1 MVELSG
7 EGTLQGGVAYQWA
20 SLERQLRTPGVTLVV
35 APQGSG
41 KTAFA
46 NRLARDKSV
55 GRTIVLHDFFIRE
68 PDLLESRIRS
78 ELGAGRPGDLV
89 ILDRLDSLRAPLDSN
104 WLASLTAQTWIE
116 NLHLLILTSKSI
128 DGAERLFRGMQERS
142 RRAFRIVDFYRSV
155 ESLER
160 QALRSSEVRS
170 EDAEALL
177 SLIQSSSH
185 NLQLT
190 QTLINGAESRLSDD
204 RSGTPDL
211 LIVTDRN
218 DRLRVLPTTELGTS
232 DLQLAPGVEFSAT
245 PRITY
250 RTTRGFWLPEA
261 ARLEELINDP
271 SIGEHDLQA
280 FFEENPHLLAGTSYD
295 RVVPH
300 PILARDEKGPLIPDF
315 MLEPEDGF
323 ADVLDL
329 KLPGVQLVT
338 GRRDRLH
345 QTAHVTEA
353 IAQVREYRAYFDD
366 PAHRQAVRD
375 RYGIQAYRP
384 VVAVVIGR
392 DPGPGRDRLELR
404 RIWDDLPAHVEI
416 RTYDQLLGQV
426 RRLARF

>member
-280 FFEENPHLLAGTSYD
+280 FFEENPHLLAGTIS
-295 RVVPH
+295 
-300 PILARDEKGPLIPDF
+300 
-315 MLEPEDGF
+315 
-323 ADVLDL
+323 
-329 KLPGVQLVT
+329 
-338 GRRDRLH
+338 
-345 QTAHVTEA
+345 
-353 IAQVREYRAYFDD
+353 
-366 PAHRQAVRD
+366 
-375 RYGIQAYRP
+375 
-384 VVAVVIGR
+384 
-392 DPGPGRDRLELR
+392 
-404 RIWDDLPAHVEI
+404 
-416 RTYDQLLGQV
+416 
-426 RRLARF
+426 

>member
-1 MVELSG
+1 MRG
-7 EGTLQGGVAYQWA
+7 EGTLRVGPADRWA
-20 SLERQLRTPGVTLVV
+20 SLEHQLRTPGVTLVV

-41 KTAFA
+41 KTHFA
-46 NRLARDKSV
+46 NRIARDKSA
-55 GRTIVLHDFFIRE
+55 GRTIVLRDIFERDFN
-68 PDLLESRIRS
+68 DLERRVRS
-78 ELGAGRPGDLV
+78 ELGSGRPGDLI
-89 ILDRLDSLRAPLDSN
+89 ILDRQDNLRAPLDSS
-104 WLASLTAQTWIE
+104 WLARLISEQWTE
-116 NLHLLILTSKSI
+116 NLHLLILTSKQI
-128 DGAERLFRGMQERS
+128 DGAERVFREAQGRS
-142 RRAFRIVDFYRSV
+142 RRAFQIVDFFRAGENI
-155 ESLER
+155 ESQVL
-160 QALRSSEVRS
+160 QSSEVGRQ
-170 EDAEALL
+170 DAEALL
-177 SLIQSSSH
+177 SLVQSSS

-211 LIVTDRN
+211 LIVADRN
-218 DRLRVLPTTELGTS
+218 DRLRVLPSTELGIS
-232 DLQLAPGVEFSAT
+232 ELELAPSVEISAT

-250 RTTRGFWLPEA
+250 RATRRFWLPEA

-271 SIGEHDLQA
+271 AVREQDLQD

-300 PILARDEKGPLIPDF
+300 PVLARDEKGPLIPDF
-315 MLEPEDGF
+315 MLEPADDF

-384 VVAVVIGR
+384 TVAVVIGR

-404 RIWDDLPAHVEI
+404 RIWDDLPGPARI
-416 RTYDQLLGQV
+416 MTYDQLLRQV

>member
-1 MVELSG
+1 MRG
-7 EGTLQGGVAYQWA
+7 EGTLRVGLADRWA
-20 SLERQLRTPGVTLVV
+20 SLEHQLRTPGVTLVV

-41 KTAFA
+41 KSHFA
-46 NRLARDKSV
+46 NRIARDKSA
-55 GRTIVLHDFFIRE
+55 GRTIVLRDILERDFD
-68 PDLLESRIRS
+68 DLERRVRS
-78 ELGAGRPGDLV
+78 ELGSGRPGDLV
-89 ILDRLDSLRAPLDSN
+89 IFDRQDNLRAPLDSRRLA
-104 WLASLTAQTWIE
+104 WLISQQWTE
-116 NLHLLILTSKSI
+116 NLHLLILTSKQI
-128 DGAERLFRGMQERS
+128 DDAERVFREAQERS
-142 RRAFRIVDFYRSV
+142 RRTFQIVDFFRAGENL
-155 ESLER
+155 ESQVL
-160 QALRSSEVRS
+160 QSSEIRR

-177 SLIQSSSH
+177 SLVQSSS
-185 NLQLT
+185 NLRLT

-211 LIVTDRN
+211 LIVADRN
-218 DRLRVLPTTELGTS
+218 DSLRVLPSTELGIS
-232 DLQLAPGVEFSAT
+232 ALELAPSVEISAT

-250 RTTRGFWLPEA
+250 RATRRFWLPEA
-261 ARLEELINDP
+261 VHLEELINDRAVR
-271 SIGEHDLQA
+271 EQDLQD

-300 PILARDEKGPLIPDF
+300 PVLVRDEKGPLIPDF
-315 MLEPEDGF
+315 MLEPADGF

-366 PAHRQAVRD
+366 PAHRQVVRD

-384 VVAVVIGR
+384 TVAVVIGR

-404 RIWDDLPAHVEI
+404 RIWDDLPGHARI
-416 RTYDQLLGQV
+416 MTYDQLLRQV